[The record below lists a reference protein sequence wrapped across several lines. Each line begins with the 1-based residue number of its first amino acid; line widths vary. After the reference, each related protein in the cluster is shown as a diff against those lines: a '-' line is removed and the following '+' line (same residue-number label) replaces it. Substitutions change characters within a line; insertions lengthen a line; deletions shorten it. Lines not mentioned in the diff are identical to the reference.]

1 VPRGDL
7 YNQTLSPAP
16 IYNEFMHVLKR
27 VENERMRRREEVRS
41 EVRKRLRQALATLAP
56 GEQVMV
62 FGSITR
68 PQAFHDRSDVDIAF
82 VDEPRAFSRYQMQA
96 RLEEFVERPVDL
108 VTLNSFWQKNLYHK
122 RRPFFH

>member
-1 VPRGDL
+1 
-7 YNQTLSPAP
+7 
-16 IYNEFMHVLKR
+16 MHVLKR

-108 VTLNSFWQKNLYHK
+108 VTLNSFWQNNLYHK